1 MNIMQ
6 LIEQQARKNP
16 QALQNPRAQSLVSVL
31 QSGDEKRGEEA
42 AMRILQTMGLS
53 KEEGIAQAK
62 QFFGIR

>member
-6 LIEQQARKNP
+6 LIEQQAKKNP